1 MVESA
6 SLEVFKDCGDAAL
19 MDAVNV
25 YGGDGVRL
33 EWMILE
39 TFSILLKEFAVGIN
53 IKMLCETTTA
63 QTGNS
68 RGASD
73 LQLLPQS
80 FTLNLKSPRELQ
92 GETMRS

>member
-1 MVESA
+1 MESP

-53 IKMLCETTTA
+53 I
-63 QTGNS
+63 
-68 RGASD
+68 
-73 LQLLPQS
+73 
-80 FTLNLKSPRELQ
+80 
-92 GETMRS
+92 